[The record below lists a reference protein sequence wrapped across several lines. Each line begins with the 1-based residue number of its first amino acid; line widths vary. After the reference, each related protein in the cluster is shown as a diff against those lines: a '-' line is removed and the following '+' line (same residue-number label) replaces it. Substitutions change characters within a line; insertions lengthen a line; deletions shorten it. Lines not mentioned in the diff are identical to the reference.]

1 MVMGFILKEKAS
13 ARETEK
19 VETTVKIKRKK
30 LIFLNNFIMDRLII
44 S

>member
-1 MVMGFILKEKAS
+1 MVMGFMVKEKAS

-19 VETTVKIKRKK
+19 VENTVKISRKK
-30 LIFLNNFIMDRLII
+30 LIFLNNFIIDRLII